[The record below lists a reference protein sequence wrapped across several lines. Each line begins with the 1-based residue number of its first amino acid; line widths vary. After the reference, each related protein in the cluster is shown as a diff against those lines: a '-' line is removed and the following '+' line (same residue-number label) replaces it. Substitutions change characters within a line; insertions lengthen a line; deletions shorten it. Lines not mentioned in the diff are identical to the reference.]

1 MGGLCDFSVSPSPN
15 WTFGFWTALVL
26 GFGLGLGGLDF
37 GLGLDNNPLPKDSR
51 VKVRRFPMKMTF
63 FMQLVGTYLKK

>member
-1 MGGLCDFSVSPSPN
+1 MGGGGGVVGGLCDFSVSPSPN

-37 GLGLDNNPLPKDSR
+37 GLGLDNCEYFPNPSR
-51 VKVRRFPMKMTF
+51 KIALLQKMASSSCW
-63 FMQLVGTYLKK
+63 